1 MSISCADVDLRASSF
16 VLRPWSLVLRASF
29 LLLFVTSV
37 ACSERM
43 ESAYPAL
50 ADARRDGAITRGWL
64 PTFLP
69 EGSRNIREIH
79 IWDTNQSWATFEF
92 SAGDV
97 TPLRAALGD
106 PVSVAGMN
114 DVADPRVRWWPE
126 VLRGSLDSAALRQAG
141 FTMYKREGTVFA
153 IDWSSMRGFIYS
165 SPY

>member
-1 MSISCADVDLRASSF
+1 VSSCYADDVLRTSYLVHRAS
-16 VLRPWSLVLRASF
+16 L
-29 LLLFVTSV
+29 LLLFMMSV
-37 ACSERM
+37 ACSERI
-43 ESAYPAL
+43 ESTYPAL

-92 SAGDV
+92 LPSDV
-97 TPLRAALGD
+97 TPLRAALGH

-114 DVADPRVRWWPE
+114 DVADPRVRWWPD

-141 FTMYKREGTVFA
+141 FTLYKRDETLFA
-153 IDWSSMRGFIYS
+153 IDWSAMRGFIYS